1 MYLEVNNLYGQ
12 TVPQWL
18 PLHEFKWLTNQ
29 EIGNL
34 GVQKIP
40 SESNYGN
47 ILEVVL
53 EYPKELHQLHN
64 NYQLSQEQFVLLI
77 IC

>member
-34 GVQKIP
+34 DVHKIP
-40 SESNYGN
+40 SESNY
-47 ILEVVL
+47 
-53 EYPKELHQLHN
+53 
-64 NYQLSQEQFVLLI
+64 
-77 IC
+77 

>member
-1 MYLEVNNLYGQ
+1 MNNYDKNKKYFDVFRNNLYGQ

-34 GVQKIP
+34 DVHKIP

-53 EYPKELHQLHN
+53 E
-64 NYQLSQEQFVLLI
+64 
-77 IC
+77 